1 MFMPTEDPP
10 GSFVSG
16 PLLLRDA
23 ALFTDL
29 YELTMAAVYFRRRM
43 HQPASF
49 SLFVRRLPPE
59 RAFLVAAGLEDVLE
73 FLATFR
79 FSGESIAGL
88 RSLGRFQADF
98 LDFLEGL
105 RFTGDV
111 HAVPEGTVLF
121 ADEPLLE
128 VTAPMVEAQIMETA
142 LLNFCHCQTLIAS
155 KAVRS
160 VIAARGRPIAEFG
173 LRRTPGTDAGMKAAR
188 SAFIAGCALT
198 SNVLAGTEYGIPL
211 TGTMA
216 HSYVTAFAQEAA
228 AFEAFAESFPDS
240 TVLLLDSYD
249 TIAAAH
255 KAVAV
260 GQRLAAKGHRLSG
273 VRLDSGDLVT
283 LARKVREILD
293 SAGLPEV
300 EIFVSGGL
308 DELAIEQLLAAGSPI
323 DAFGVGTRMNVSA
336 DAPSLDMVYKLVDY
350 AGRAVL
356 KLSEGKET
364 WVGAKALYRR
374 RGSDDR
380 FEGDLLALRDE
391 PAPDGFGEA
400 LLEPVMRAGRLLRP
414 HPPLPEIRDH
424 CAVQIAALPEG
435 LKQLHAHSAYPVR
448 VSDGLRERQQAAKER
463 TEKTERAG
471 EDGDGK

>member
-1 MFMPTEDPP
+1 MPSEDPP

-43 HQPASF
+43 HQPATF
-49 SLFVRRLPPE
+49 SLFVRRLPSE

-73 FLATFR
+73 FLRTFR
-79 FSGESIAGL
+79 FSDQSIARLG
-88 RSLGRFQADF
+88 SLGRFQNEF
-98 LDFLEGL
+98 LDFLRGL

-111 HAVPEGTVLF
+111 HAVPEGTVIF
-121 ADEPLLE
+121 ADEPFME
-128 VTAPMVEAQIMETA
+128 VTAPMVEAQIVETA
-142 LLNFCHCQTLIAS
+142 LINFCHCQTLITS
-155 KAVRS
+155 KAARS
-160 VIAARGRPIAEFG
+160 VIAAAGRPVAEFG
-173 LRRTPGTDAGMKAAR
+173 LRRTPGTDAGVKAAR

-198 SNVLAGTEYGIPL
+198 SNVLAGAEYDIPL

-216 HSYVTAFAQEAA
+216 HSYVTAFAREAD
-228 AFEAFAESFPDS
+228 AFDAFAESFPDS

-260 GQRLAAKGHRLSG
+260 ARRLAAEGHHLAG

-283 LARKVREILD
+283 LSHEVREILD

-300 EIFVSGGL
+300 QIFVSGGL
-308 DELAIEQLLAAGSPI
+308 DELAVEQLLSAGAPI
-323 DAFGVGTRMNVSA
+323 DAFGIGTRMNVSA

-350 AGRAVL
+350 AGRDVL

-374 RGSDDR
+374 RDSSGR
-380 FEGDLLALRDE
+380 LEGDLLTLRDE
-391 PAPDGFGEA
+391 PAPDGFGES
-400 LLEPVMRAGRLLRP
+400 LLEPVMRDGNLVRP
-414 HPPLPEIRDH
+414 HPPLSEIRDR
-424 CAVQIAALPEG
+424 CADQIAALPEG
-435 LKQLHAHSAYPVR
+435 LKELHAAGEYPVR
-448 VSDGLRERQQAAKER
+448 ISDALRERQRQAKER
-463 TEKTERAG
+463 TERTGRTE
-471 EDGDGK
+471 K